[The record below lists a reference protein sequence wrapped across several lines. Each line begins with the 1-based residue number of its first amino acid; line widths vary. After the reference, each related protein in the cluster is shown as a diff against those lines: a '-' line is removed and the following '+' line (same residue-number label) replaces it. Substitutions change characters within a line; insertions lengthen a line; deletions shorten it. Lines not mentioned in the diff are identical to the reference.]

1 VATSTSSFDLFYDNI
16 WFFQPSIL
24 AVKDCKPVLLGV
36 FPPADVLSTIA
47 RSRKQRVVFAVFKAL
62 CGDDVCKCHFPY
74 CLFSVFFKLQ
84 WTTNNRI
91 NKATRELFG
100 VILFPLCHLAS
111 SCLSILLSIV
121 FIDMNK
127 I

>member
-1 VATSTSSFDLFYDNI
+1 MSFVVATSTSSFDLFCDNI

-24 AVKDCKPVLLGV
+24 AVKDCKPVLLRV
-36 FPPADVLSTIA
+36 FPPTDVLSAIA

-62 CGDDVCKCHFPY
+62 YGDDVCKCLFPLLSFQ
-74 CLFSVFFKLQ
+74 CVFH
-84 WTTNNRI
+84 
-91 NKATRELFG
+91 ARELFG

-111 SCLSILLSIV
+111 SCLSIVLSIV